1 MARWLLLALAS
12 ALCADAGRPARY
24 ADYSAARMPQYDTL
38 YDARADHRGPADDYR
53 DRSDLAA
60 PIDYNTYDQESNDK
74 RNPKTLQDED
84 LYQIPNNNNLRKEP
98 TTISIDDID
107 ADYNFKSEEIIP
119 KNQNSNKRPRNTN
132 KIEANESDHLRS
144 KNSRN
149 VKNIHR
155 RPQDDK
161 DNEAT
166 LDHLEEEKDPGSDN
180 EKNKFVRR
188 DIRQKVR
195 RKSWYPKS
203 AVLRNSDY
211 DDQGGS
217 RQGKDAKKF
226 DGPLYTDSELAQNAP
241 NIVEPDDARLTERS
255 RPPSYKVVGE
265 DNDDSETPSS
275 SRHKAPMPKSK
286 KKNTEY
292 VDYNDMS
299 RIEKIKNL
307 PARSTTART
316 GAGAPRRWS
325 FQDGFRRRFYNTPP
339 QEVEQ
344 YAEILTNAHPSD
356 ASAALTTAN
365 MTTPSPPTTG
375 IDEPLAPLSK
385 DVLANITAF
394 VNMSKQLSIAEMSQL
409 SIMKKAQ
416 RRDSVKD
423 EMLKDKPPV
432 LLQVTERL
440 QTVVMVEPPP
450 VTQEPWLRARD
461 IAEDSPERIA
471 KVKRFMRNKLVAN
484 ARNIS
489 ELMENWDDTV
499 CDYVD
504 IALLDESGAVWMHT
518 HSSYIYLLSSIG
530 CTLIAY
536 SAFCLF

>member
-38 YDARADHRGPADDYR
+38 YGARADHREPADDYR

-60 PIDYNTYDQESNDK
+60 PIDYNTYGQESHVK
-74 RNPKTLQDED
+74 RNLKTLQDED
-84 LYQIPNNNNLRKEP
+84 LYQIPHNNNLRKAP
-98 TTISIDDID
+98 RTISIGDVD

-119 KNQNSNKRPRNTN
+119 NNKRGDKRLRNTN
-132 KIEANESDHLRS
+132 EIEANESVDHRS
-144 KNSRN
+144 KIRRN
-149 VKNIHR
+149 VKKNYQR
-155 RPQDDK
+155 AQDDT
-161 DNEAT
+161 DNEFP
-166 LDHLEEEKDPGSDN
+166 LDHLEEDRDSSSDR

-188 DIRQKVR
+188 DIRQKNR
-195 RKSWYPKS
+195 QKSWHTKPAAS
-203 AVLRNSDY
+203 RDSDY
-211 DDQGGS
+211 DPSEG
-217 RQGKDAKKF
+217 RQGKDAKKL
-226 DGPLYTDSELAQNAP
+226 DDYTDPESLQNTP
-241 NIVEPDDARLTERS
+241 NIEPDDEMLTDRRLT
-255 RPPSYKVVGE
+255 PSYKSVGE
-265 DNDDSETPSS
+265 DNDDSETPLS
-275 SRHKAPMPKSK
+275 SRHKAPMPKPK

-292 VDYNDMS
+292 VDYNDMG

-307 PARSTTART
+307 ATRSTTART

-339 QEVEQ
+339 QEVDQ
-344 YAEILTNAHPSD
+344 YAEILADAQPSD
-356 ASAALTTAN
+356 ASAANTTAN
-365 MTTPSPPTTG
+365 TTTPSPPTTG

-385 DVLANITAF
+385 DVIANITQF
-394 VNMSKQLSIAEMSQL
+394 VNMTKQLSIAEMSQL

-416 RRDSVKD
+416 RRDSAKD

-471 KVKRFMRNKLVAN
+471 RVKRFMRNKLVAN

-504 IALLDESGAVWMHT
+504 IALLDENGAVWMHT
-518 HSSYIYLLSSIG
+518 HTSYIYLLRPIG

>member
-1 MARWLLLALAS
+1 MARWLLLALAG
-12 ALCADAGRPARY
+12 ALCADAGRPPRY
-24 ADYSAARMPQYDTL
+24 ADYSAARMPQYDTQ
-38 YDARADHRGPADDYR
+38 YDARSDHRGPADDYR

-84 LYQIPNNNNLRKEP
+84 LYEIRHNNNNLRKAP
-98 TTISIDDID
+98 TTIAIDDVD
-107 ADYNFKSEEIIP
+107 ADYNFKSEEIYP
-119 KNQNSNKRPRNTN
+119 KNKKGNKRPRNTN
-132 KIEANESDHLRS
+132 KIEAKESVDRRS

-149 VKNIHR
+149 VKNIHQR
-155 RPQDDK
+155 AQDDK
-161 DNEAT
+161 DNEAPF
-166 LDHLEEEKDPGSDN
+166 DHLEEENDSGSNN

-195 RKSWYPKS
+195 RKSYPKS
-203 AVLRNSDY
+203 AALRDSDY
-211 DDQGGS
+211 DDQSEG
-217 RQGKDAKKF
+217 RQGKDAKKL
-226 DGPLYTDSELAQNAP
+226 DDPIYTEPELLQNTP
-241 NIVEPDDARLTERS
+241 NIEPDDVSLTERS
-255 RPPSYKVVGE
+255 RPPGYKFVGE
-265 DNDDSETPSS
+265 DNDDSETPLS

-325 FQDGFRRRFYNTPP
+325 FQDGFRRRFYNTPR

-344 YAEILTNAHPSD
+344 YAEILTNAQPSD
-356 ASAALTTAN
+356 ASAANTTDN
-365 MTTPSPPTTG
+365 TTTPSPPTTG

-394 VNMSKQLSIAEMSQL
+394 VNMSKQLSLAEMSQL

-423 EMLKDKPPV
+423 EILKDKPPV

-461 IAEDSPERIA
+461 IAEESPERIA

-518 HSSYIYLLSSIG
+518 HSSYIYLLRTIG

-536 SAFCLF
+536 SVFWVF